1 MNAMRKLINDYN
13 NTEIPEELNILVKQ
27 TLSKKKKGKARNIWI
42 AVAAAVI
49 LFITTVNTSST
60 VAYAFEDVPV
70 LGKIVKLI
78 TFREYKVDD
87 GTYNANIKV
96 PAIENLDNKELEASL
111 NEKYLAENEK
121 LYEQFTADMEEL
133 KKNGGGHLGVES
145 GYEIKTDNKQILSI
159 ARYNVNIVGSSSTTM
174 KFDTIDKKNE
184 VLITLP
190 SLFKNNDYISIIS
203 ENIKEQMRAQMKKN
217 SQKVYWVTGTGD
229 ELFTEPFEKISK
241 DQNFYINKQGKLVIS
256 FDKYEVAPGYMGVV
270 EFVIPTKVIQKQ
282 LVSNEYIK

>member
-49 LFITTVNTSST
+49 LFITTVKTSST

-121 LYEQFTADMEEL
+121 LYEQFTADMEEI